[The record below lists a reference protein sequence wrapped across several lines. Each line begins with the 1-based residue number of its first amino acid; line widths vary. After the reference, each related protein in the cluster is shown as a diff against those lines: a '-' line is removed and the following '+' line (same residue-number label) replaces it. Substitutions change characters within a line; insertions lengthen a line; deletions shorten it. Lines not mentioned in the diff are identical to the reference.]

1 MLMLWPGKVGEYLG
15 YTASVTDVGI
25 VIKMPDITDRT
36 APGVITLIAKWM
48 KGGWAC
54 RRFIKTNP
62 CRESMN
68 HGGCLCLTAGM
79 ILKLCGDDTKVTE
92 LC

>member
-48 KGGWAC
+48 
-54 RRFIKTNP
+54 
-62 CRESMN
+62 
-68 HGGCLCLTAGM
+68 
-79 ILKLCGDDTKVTE
+79 
-92 LC
+92 